1 VTISAIE
8 VRKVAVRVGRGDIV
22 GGDAGGEEDG
32 CEKGAANCVE
42 PADGADGEC
51 EGPDQRA

>member
-1 VTISAIE
+1 VTIPAIE

-22 GGDAGGEEDG
+22 GGEAGGEEDG